1 MDEPTWAALVI
12 TYLSLA
18 SDEGENDL
26 PEGEYPGFVLAIG
39 SAGPSVR
46 RLQRY
51 MNGIASRF
59 CVAWFVPESGIFDE
73 ITLNAVKEFQ
83 EGFGLPVTGLVD
95 RATWDAI
102 YNYYIM
108 EGE

>member
-1 MDEPTWAALVI
+1 M
-12 TYLSLA
+12 
-18 SDEGENDL
+18 
-26 PEGEYPGFVLAIG
+26 
-39 SAGPSVR
+39 
-46 RLQRY
+46 
-51 MNGIASRF
+51 
-59 CVAWFVPESGIFDE
+59 AWFVPESGIFDE

-108 EGE
+108 EEE